1 MVSIRRLLY
10 MFYSIVVFN
19 RLQSIGEKKPVVLAS
34 IGGVCTVVSAF
45 FITLHMQTIAEIRDV
60 SVPIVAQLPQLE
72 QRLSALRQQ
81 VELTELHS
89 ANRSSAQ
96 EKVEVYALPRKTD
109 LSRLIATF
117 EITRDLLQREGLLAD
132 MSEIDIAEPE
142 AYEGGG
148 FVRRVTV
155 HFSVHE
161 EAMRTILLMTR
172 LAGLLTVGDVLT
184 EKEVALLVD
193 RVEQENPSGI
203 VALEQFLSTDLLR
216 YIEEPR
222 TYEEQ
227 LKRSFSTT
235 TFFNALE
242 NVIRTSLL
250 YEAKL
255 LLGSDMGEVLR
266 NYKLWP
272 MQIMAVD
279 SIGIVP
285 GNAKQWYKLD
295 LTVLVFSEES

>member
-1 MVSIRRLLY
+1 M
-10 MFYSIVVFN
+10 
-19 RLQSIGEKKPVVLAS
+19 
-34 IGGVCTVVSAF
+34 
-45 FITLHMQTIAEIRDV
+45 
-60 SVPIVAQLPQLE
+60 
-72 QRLSALRQQ
+72 
-81 VELTELHS
+81 
-89 ANRSSAQ
+89 
-96 EKVEVYALPRKTD
+96 
-109 LSRLIATF
+109 
-117 EITRDLLQREGLLAD
+117 
-132 MSEIDIAEPE
+132 
-142 AYEGGG
+142 
-148 FVRRVTV
+148 
-155 HFSVHE
+155 
-161 EAMRTILLMTR
+161 
-172 LAGLLTVGDVLT
+172 
-184 EKEVALLVD
+184 
-193 RVEQENPSGI
+193 
-203 VALEQFLSTDLLR
+203 R